1 MFSMFAKL
9 SQYMREVGQEMH
21 RVSWPTLAELKESTT
36 VVIVTVAVVTFFVF
50 VVDQVLSFVQK
61 KLILMS

>member
-1 MFSMFAKL
+1 MFAKL
-9 SQYMREVGQEMH
+9 SQYMREVGQEMQ
-21 RVSWPTLAELKESTT
+21 RVSWPTFAELKESTT

>member
-1 MFSMFAKL
+1 MFAKL
-9 SQYMREVGQEMH
+9 SQYMREVGQEMR

>member
-1 MFSMFAKL
+1 MFAKL
-9 SQYMREVGQEMH
+9 SQYVHEVGQEMR

>member
-1 MFSMFAKL
+1 MFARFGN
-9 SQYMREVGQEMH
+9 YMREVGQEMQ
-21 RVSWPTLAELKESTT
+21 RVSWPTFAELKESTW

>member
-1 MFSMFAKL
+1 MFAKL
-9 SQYMREVGQEMH
+9 SQYAREVGLEMR
-21 RVSWPTLAELKESTT
+21 RVSWPTMAELKESTT
-36 VVIVTVAVVTFFVF
+36 VVIVTVALVTFFVF